1 MFQPLEA
8 SIGLRYTR
16 ARREKSFVSFISFA
30 SMIGIALGVLVL
42 ITVLSVMNG
51 FEQAMRDRIL
61 GVLSHVTVSE
71 TDAQVANWKQRREE
85 LLKLEHVVA
94 AAPFV
99 EKQVMLNE
107 GGSVQGAILEGV
119 LPEFEKQ
126 TGNVSKHMLEG
137 KGSFDQLVA
146 GENNIILGV
155 KLAEALKVDVGDSL
169 TLLTPT
175 AAGMDMGEIP
185 ILKQFNVTGIFRV
198 DLQQYDQGTVF
209 VHMEDAASL
218 FEMGDQVTGVRLRL
232 DDLYKSR
239 EVSERVAATSGTDYW
254 VSDWTRQNENFFKAI
269 QLQKTMMFFLLGLI
283 IAVAAFNLVSTLV
296 MVVTDKGSDIA
307 IFRTLGM
314 TPRSVMKVF
323 MVQGTLIGV
332 IGTILGVIFGVL
344 LAVNV
349 DVIVPFLERVFNVN
363 FISEDVYGISTLE
376 SVVRWSDVALIA
388 VSALVLSMLA
398 TLYPS
403 WKASRVQPAE
413 ALRYE

>member
-8 SIGLRYTR
+8 AIGLRYTR
-16 ARREKSFVSFISFA
+16 AKRQNSFVSFISFA

-71 TDAQVANWKQRREE
+71 TDASVENWQKRRED
-85 LLKLEHVVA
+85 LLKMEHVVA
-94 AAPFV
+94 GAPFI
-99 EKQVMLNE
+99 EKQIMLNE
-107 GGSVQGAILEGV
+107 SDKVHGAILEGV
-119 LPEFEKQ
+119 LPEYEKQ
-126 TGNVSKHMLEG
+126 TGTVSTQMLEG
-137 KGSFDQLVA
+137 SFEDLKA
-146 GENNIILGV
+146 GEDNIILGV
-155 KLAEALKVDVGDSL
+155 KLADSLKLVVGDSV
-169 TLLTPT
+169 TLLTPS
-175 AAGMDMGEIP
+175 AEGIESGELP
-185 ILKQFNVTGIFRV
+185 FLKQFNVVGIFRV
-198 DLQQYDQGTVF
+198 DLQQYDEGTVF
-209 VHMEDAASL
+209 VHMADAATL
-218 FEMGDQVTGVRLRL
+218 FEMGESVTGVRLRL
-232 DDLYKSR
+232 NDLYKAP
-239 EVSERVAATSGTDYW
+239 EVSQKVADTSGPDYW

-296 MVVTDKGSDIA
+296 MVVTDKSSDIA

-314 TPRSVMKVF
+314 TPFGVMKVF

-332 IGTILGVIFGVL
+332 IGTVLGVIFGVL
-344 LAVNV
+344 LAMNV
-349 DVIVPFLERVFNVN
+349 DVIVPWLERLFDVN

-376 SVVRWSDVALIA
+376 SRIEWSDVGMIAL
-388 VSALVLSMLA
+388 SALVLSMLA

-403 WKASRVQPAE
+403 WKASKVQPAE

>member
-8 SIGLRYTR
+8 AIGLRYTR

-30 SMIGIALGVLVL
+30 SMIGIALGVIVL

-71 TDAQVANWKQRREE
+71 TDAMVSNWQQRREE
-85 LLKLEHVVA
+85 LLKMEHVVA

-126 TGNVSKHMLEG
+126 TGNVSSRMMEG

-155 KLAEALKVDVGDSL
+155 KLAESLSVDVGDSV

-175 AAGMDMGEIP
+175 AGVDDLGEIP

-209 VHMEDAASL
+209 VHMDDAVSL
-218 FEMGDQVTGVRLRL
+218 FEMNDQVTGVRLKL

-239 EVSERVAATSGTDYW
+239 EVGKKIAATSGPDFW

-323 MVQGTLIGV
+323 MVQGTLIGI
-332 IGTILGVIFGVL
+332 IGTTLGVIFGVL

-349 DVIVPFLERVFNVN
+349 DVIVPLLERLFNVN

-376 SVVRWSDVALIA
+376 SRVRWSDVALIA
-388 VSALVLSMLA
+388 VAALFLSMLA

>member
-8 SIGLRYTR
+8 AIGLRYTR

-30 SMIGIALGVLVL
+30 SMIGIALGVIVL

-71 TDAQVANWKQRREE
+71 TDAQVANWQQRREE

-126 TGNVSKHMLEG
+126 TGNVSQHMMEG

-155 KLAEALKVDVGDSL
+155 KLAESLKVDVGDSV

-175 AAGMDMGEIP
+175 AGADLGEIP
-185 ILKQFNVTGIFRV
+185 ILKQFNITGIFRV

-232 DDLYKSR
+232 NDLYKSR
-239 EVSERVAATSGTDYW
+239 VVSDQVAATSGTDYW

-314 TPRSVMKVF
+314 TPRNVMKVF

-349 DVIVPFLERVFNVN
+349 DVIVPFLERIFNVN

-376 SVVRWSDVALIA
+376 SVVRFSDVALIA
-388 VSALVLSMLA
+388 IAALVLSMLA

>member
-8 SIGLRYTR
+8 AIGLRYTR
-16 ARREKSFVSFISFA
+16 ARRQSSFVSFISFA
-30 SMIGIALGVLVL
+30 SMIGIALGVIVL

-51 FEQAMRDRIL
+51 FEQVMRDRIM
-61 GVLSHVTVSE
+61 GVLSHVEVSE
-71 TDAQVANWKQRREE
+71 TDASIDDWKTRREG
-85 LLKLEHVVA
+85 LLKLDHVVA
-94 AAPFV
+94 AAPFI
-99 EKQVMLNE
+99 EKQIMLNE
-107 GGSVQGAILEGV
+107 SNRVQGAILEGV
-119 LPEFEKQ
+119 LPEYEKH
-126 TGNVSKHMLEG
+126 TSNMTDKMLEG
-137 KGSFDQLVA
+137 SFEDLKA
-146 GENNIILGV
+146 GDDNIIIGVKIAESLKLGV
-155 KLAEALKVDVGDSL
+155 GDTV
-169 TLLTPT
+169 TLLTPS
-175 AAGMDMGEIP
+175 AEGMESGELP
-185 ILKQFNVTGIFRV
+185 FLKQFNIVGIFRV
-198 DLQQYDQGTVF
+198 DLQQYDEGTVF
-209 VHMEDAASL
+209 VHMDDAATL
-218 FEMGDQVTGVRLRL
+218 FEMDEKVSGVRVKLN
-232 DDLYKSR
+232 DLYKAPQ
-239 EVSERVAATSGTDYW
+239 VSQHIANTSGNDYW
-254 VSDWTRQNENFFKAI
+254 VTDWTKRNENFFKAI

-314 TPRSVMKVF
+314 TPFSVMKVF

-344 LAVNV
+344 LAMNV
-349 DVIVPFLERVFNVN
+349 DVIVPWLERLFDVN

-376 SVVRWSDVALIA
+376 SRIDWADVATIA

>member
-8 SIGLRYTR
+8 AIGLRYTR
-16 ARREKSFVSFISFA
+16 ARRQSSFISFISFA
-30 SMIGIALGVLVL
+30 SMIGIALGVVVL

-71 TDAQVANWKQRREE
+71 TDASIENWQARRET
-85 LLKLEHVVA
+85 LLKMQHVVA
-94 AAPFV
+94 GAPFI
-99 EKQVMLNE
+99 EKQIMLNE
-107 GGSVQGAILEGV
+107 SNRVQGAILEGV
-119 LPEFEKQ
+119 LPEYEKQ
-126 TGNVSKHMLEG
+126 TGNVSNQMLEG
-137 KGSFDQLVA
+137 SFEDLKA
-146 GENNIILGV
+146 GEDNIIVGV
-155 KLAEALKVDVGDSL
+155 KLAESLKLGVGDSV
-169 TLLTPT
+169 TLLTPSPE
-175 AAGMDMGEIP
+175 GMESGELP
-185 ILKQFNVTGIFRV
+185 FLKQFNIVGIFRV
-198 DLQQYDQGTVF
+198 DLQQYDEGTVF
-209 VHMEDAASL
+209 IHMVDAATL
-218 FEMGDQVTGVRLRL
+218 FEMGESVTGVRLRL
-232 DDLYKSR
+232 NDLYKAP
-239 EVSERVAATSGTDYW
+239 EVSQQVANTSGTDYW
-254 VSDWTRQNENFFKAI
+254 VSDWTKQNENFFKAI

-314 TPRSVMKVF
+314 TPFSVMKVF

-344 LAVNV
+344 LAMNV
-349 DVIVPFLERVFNVN
+349 EVIVPWLERLFDVN

-376 SVVRWSDVALIA
+376 SRIDWKDVTMIA

-413 ALRYE
+413 ALRYD

>member
-8 SIGLRYTR
+8 FIGLKYTR
-16 ARREKSFVSFISFA
+16 ARRDKSFVSFISLA
-30 SMIGIALGVLVL
+30 SMIGIALGVMVL

-71 TDAQVANWKQRREE
+71 TDAMVENWPERRKQ
-85 LLKLEHVVA
+85 LLKMDNVIGSS
-94 AAPFV
+94 PFV
-99 EKQVMLNE
+99 EKQLMVNE
-107 GGSVQGAILEGV
+107 GTRVQGAIVEGI
-119 LPEFEKQ
+119 LPEFEKE
-126 TGNVSKHMLEG
+126 TGNVSHKMLEG
-137 KGSFDQLVA
+137 KGSFDDLVA
-146 GENNIILGV
+146 GEDNIILGV
-155 KLAEALKVDVGDSL
+155 TLAESLGVDVGESV

-175 AAGMDMGEIP
+175 SGQDLGELP
-185 ILKQFNVTGIFRV
+185 ILKQFHVVGIFRV
-198 DLQQYDQGTVF
+198 DLQQYDEGTVF
-209 VHMEDAASL
+209 IHMADAQSL
-218 FEMGDQVTGVRLRL
+218 FEMGDQVTGLRLRI
-232 DDLYKSR
+232 DDLYKAR
-239 EVSERVAATSGTDYW
+239 EVAQKVADVSGSDFW

-307 IFRTLGM
+307 ILRTLGM
-314 TPRSVMKVF
+314 KPRNVMKVF

-332 IGTILGVIFGVL
+332 IGTILGVVFGVL

-349 DVIVPFLERVFNVN
+349 DVIVPFLESLFNVN
-363 FISEDVYGISTLE
+363 FISADVYGISTLE
-376 SVVRWSDVALIA
+376 SRVEVSDIVLIA

-403 WKASRVQPAE
+403 WKASKVQPAE

>member
-8 SIGLRYTR
+8 CIGLRYTR
-16 ARREKSFVSFISFA
+16 ARRQKSFVSFISFA
-30 SMIGIALGVLVL
+30 SMIGIALGVVVL

-71 TDAQVANWKQRREE
+71 TDAMIENWPARREQ
-85 LLKLEHVVA
+85 LLQMEHVVA

-99 EKQVMLNE
+99 EKQIMLNE
-107 GGSVQGAILEGV
+107 GGRVQGAILEGV
-119 LPEFEKQ
+119 LPDYEKQ
-126 TGNVSKHMLEG
+126 TGNVSSHMLEG
-137 KGSFDQLVA
+137 KGSFEQLVA
-146 GENNIILGV
+146 GEDNIILGV
-155 KLAEALKVDVGDSL
+155 KLAESLKVDVGDSV
-169 TLLTPT
+169 TLLTPS
-175 AAGMDMGEIP
+175 AGADFSEIP
-185 ILKQFNVTGIFRV
+185 LLKQFNVVGIFRV

-209 VHMEDAASL
+209 VHMADAAAL
-218 FEMGDQVTGVRLRL
+218 FEMGDQVTGLRLRL
-232 DDLYKSR
+232 DDLYQSR
-239 EVSERVAATSGTDYW
+239 AISQQVADHSGPDYW

-314 TPRSVMKVF
+314 TPRKVMKVF

-332 IGTILGVIFGVL
+332 IGTCLGVIFGIL
-344 LAVNV
+344 LATNV
-349 DVIVPFLERVFNVN
+349 DVIVPWLEALFDVN

-376 SVVRWSDVALIA
+376 SRVRWSDVTLIA
-388 VSALVLSMLA
+388 VAALALSMLA

>member
-30 SMIGIALGVLVL
+30 SMIGISLGVIVL

-71 TDAQVANWKQRREE
+71 TDAQVANWQQRREQ

-94 AAPFV
+94 AAPFI

-155 KLAEALKVDVGDSL
+155 KLAESLKVDVGDSV

-175 AAGMDMGEIP
+175 AGGADLGEIP
-185 ILKQFNVTGIFRV
+185 VLKQFNVTGIFRV

-218 FEMGDQVTGVRLRL
+218 FEMGEQVTGVRLRL

-239 EVSERVAATSGTDYW
+239 DVSDQVAATSGADYW

-349 DVIVPFLERVFNVN
+349 DVIVPFLERIFNVN

-376 SVVRWSDVALIA
+376 SVVRWPDVALIA

>member
-8 SIGLRYTR
+8 FIGLKYTR
-16 ARREKSFVSFISFA
+16 ARRDKSFVSFISFA
-30 SMIGIALGVLVL
+30 SMIGIALGVMVL

-71 TDAQVANWKQRREE
+71 TDAMIENWPERRKQ
-85 LLKLEHVVA
+85 LLTMEHVVA
-94 AAPFV
+94 SSPFV
-99 EKQVMLNE
+99 EKQLMVNE
-107 GGSVQGAILEGV
+107 GTRVQGAIVEGV
-119 LPEFEKQ
+119 LPEFEKD
-126 TGNVSKHMLEG
+126 TGNVSSKMLEG
-137 KGSFDQLVA
+137 KGSFDDLVA
-146 GENNIILGV
+146 GEDNIILGV
-155 KLAEALKVDVGDSL
+155 TLAETLSVDVGDSV

-175 AAGMDMGEIP
+175 AGDDELGGTP
-185 ILKQFNVTGIFRV
+185 ILKQFHVVGIFRV

-209 VHMEDAASL
+209 IHMADAQRL
-218 FEMGDQVTGVRLRL
+218 FEMGDQVTGLRLRI

-239 EVSERVAATSGTDYW
+239 EVSQNIADVSGADFW

-307 IFRTLGM
+307 ILRTLGM
-314 TPRSVMKVF
+314 KPRNVMKVF

-332 IGTILGVIFGVL
+332 IGTVLGVILGVL

-349 DVIVPFLERVFNVN
+349 DVIVPFLESLFNVN
-363 FISEDVYGISTLE
+363 FISADVYGISTLE
-376 SVVRWSDVALIA
+376 SRVELSDIVLIA

-403 WKASRVQPAE
+403 WKASKVQPAE